1 MAKRTKKPY
10 FLWDY
15 DYTEKDVRRMLK
27 EGNETTKQ
35 WLTARILE
43 SAKYEDVWK
52 YLTLKEILAVFPKLR
67 LRKPMREAWEEAFK
81 AWEVNYAQED
91 SHTTPRNIP

>member
-1 MAKRTKKPY
+1 MKKKKPY

-15 DYTEKDVRRMLK
+15 DFTEKDVRRMLK

-52 YLTLKEILAVFPKLR
+52 YLKLKDVLAIFQKLR
-67 LRKPMREAWEEAFK
+67 LKKPVKEAWEKAFR
-81 AWEVNYAQED
+81 AWGVVYEDSD
-91 SHTTPRNIP
+91 SHTASGKLP

>member
-1 MAKRTKKPY
+1 MKKKKPY

-15 DYTEKDVRRMLK
+15 DFTETQVKKMLR
-27 EGNETTKQ
+27 EGNDYTKQ
-35 WLTARILE
+35 WLIARILE

-52 YLTLKEILAVFPKLR
+52 YLTLKEILAIFQKLR

>member
-15 DYTEKDVRRMLK
+15 DLTQAQVKKMLR
-27 EGNETTKQ
+27 EGNDYTKQ

-43 SAKYEDVWK
+43 SAKYEDIWK
-52 YLTLKEILAVFPKLR
+52 YLTFREVLAMFSKLR
-67 LRKPMREAWEEAFK
+67 LKKPVKEAWENAFR
-81 AWEVNYAQED
+81 AWGVTYENSD
-91 SHTTPRNIP
+91 SHTASGKLP